1 MKSAVPFL
9 LVNILLLLAAA
20 ASAQYRIQG
29 TVFDSSRQH
38 PLEAVSVLS
47 TSGSG
52 TITDANG
59 HYNIMVSE
67 QDSIWF
73 SYLGKPTQKFPVLRI
88 ADISQ
93 FNISLQV
100 GITVMR
106 ELKIRPRNYREDSL
120 QNRQDYAK
128 VFNFQKPNIGTMT
141 SMGPSGAGIDI
152 NELIRAFQFRK
163 NRSMQRFQDRLI
175 AQEQEKYVDYRFSK
189 ALVLRLTGLSGEA
202 QEVFMKAYRPAYE
215 FALYASDY
223 DFQAY
228 IKESFKMWSR
238 QRGF

>member
-1 MKSAVPFL
+1 MKAAFK
-9 LVNILLLLAAA
+9 ILLLHVVLLLTMA

-29 TVFDSSRQH
+29 TVFDSSRQF
-38 PLEAVSVLS
+38 PLEAVSVLT
-47 TSGSG
+47 TSGGG
-52 TITDANG
+52 TATDMNG
-59 HYNIMVSE
+59 HYSILVRE
-67 QDSIWF
+67 QDSVWF
-73 SYLGKPTQKFPVLRI
+73 SYLGKPTQKFAVLKI
-88 ADISQ
+88 NDVAQ

-141 SMGPSGAGIDI
+141 SIGPTGAGIDI
-152 NELIRAFQFRK
+152 NELIRVFQFRK
-163 NRSMQRFQDRLI
+163 NKAMQRFQDRLI

-189 ALVLRLTGLSGEA
+189 ALVLRLTGLTGEA
-202 QEVFMKAYRPAYE
+202 QEAFMKAYRPTYE
-215 FALYASDY
+215 FTLYTSDY

-228 IKESFKMWSR
+228 IKESYRMWSR